1 MEKVEFYKDLFNMED
16 KESIKKFLLYNSSLV
31 IAGVKPS
38 ATVTINKKL
47 EKVYESWIEDGI
59 DFLESINLSF
69 INLREDDNASILLIY
84 NDDTLKKH
92 IFKSENM
99 DFLIKLGYERNSD
112 ISYYVENLRERYE
125 KFKCPHELGIF
136 LGIPI
141 NDVKS
146 FMECSYKKCLGCGYW
161 KVYSNYE
168 KALEI
173 FSIYDDVR
181 EKTMDKIVEGEPIDS
196 IVNNIIFSNYDKI
209 KMLTFL

>member
-16 KESIKKFLLYNSSLV
+16 EESIKKFLLYNSSLV

-38 ATVTINKKL
+38 ATVTVSKKL
-47 EKVYESWIEDGI
+47 EKIYEKWNEYGR

-69 INLREDDNASILLIY
+69 INLREDDNALIILVY
-84 NDDTLKKH
+84 NNDILKKH
-92 IFKSENM
+92 IFKTENI
-99 DFLIKLGYERNSD
+99 DFLKKLGYEVNNN
-112 ISYYVENLRERYE
+112 ISYYVEYLKERYE

-146 FMECSYKKCLGCGYW
+146 FMDCSYKKCLGCGYW

-168 KALEI
+168 KAQEI
-173 FSIYDDVR
+173 FNIYDEVR
-181 EKTMDKIVEGEPIDS
+181 DKTMAEIISGASVDS

-209 KMLTFL
+209 EICV

>member
-196 IVNNIIFSNYDKI
+196 IVNNIIFSNYDNI
-209 KMLTFL
+209 KLCI